1 MHIPTTPPQCK
12 EFGPCTH
19 KYTPKTPLQISGGH
33 KYLPPRQDVNAPDLY
48 IPAMAAWT
56 YCILIGVASLAAGR
70 FKPDIVYNTV
80 GEWVGVGGGW
90 GSGANAYGYVF
101 REGRGGGREG
111 EQARQPELGGP
122 VGQVMRMMLQ
132 CSCIH
137 AVQPRAAAPLQLQ
150 CHSLFCGPPAPRP
163 THPSP
168 STHTHPT
175 LPPLQA
181 SGTLLAWLLHTLLL
195 KVTLHLLGI
204 ASAVPFL
211 ELAAYAGYCF
221 VAGCASLL
229 AAMTLGG
236 SLMG

>member
-1 MHIPTTPPQCK
+1 MQLHTCCPTLRSC
-12 EFGPCTH
+12 
-19 KYTPKTPLQISGGH
+19 
-33 KYLPPRQDVNAPDLY
+33 
-48 IPAMAAWT
+48 
-56 YCILIGVASLAAGR
+56 
-70 FKPDIVYNTV
+70 
-80 GEWVGVGGGW
+80 
-90 GSGANAYGYVF
+90 SGAAACVF
-101 REGRGGGREG
+101 
-111 EQARQPELGGP
+111 LNTT
-122 VGQVMRMMLQ
+122 
-132 CSCIH
+132 
-137 AVQPRAAAPLQLQ
+137 QLQ